1 MHKFLALIV
10 SVSLLCGLFTPV
22 ALAQDASA
30 TPATPAPAAPLD
42 IAVELGDF
50 FVTLSRTAVIAGQPY
65 RFVVTNAGEATHE
78 FVLEPG
84 SAVDQPLE
92 SPGGASE
99 IEDIAP
105 GETREL
111 IWTFEEPGTYQ
122 AACHVPA
129 HFEAGMTAAFEVL
142 PADTEVVK
150 VEVGDFFLKP
160 NNTELK
166 AGVPY
171 LFEVTNT
178 GGEIHEFVLEPAG
191 AVDEPL
197 EVEIDG
203 EEAESEIEDIA
214 SGQTK
219 ALLWT
224 FDQPGA
230 YAMACHIP
238 AHYEAGMKADF
249 NVVP

>member
-1 MHKFLALIV
+1 MRKILALIV
-10 SVSLLCGLFTPV
+10 SVSLMYGLFTTV
-22 ALAQDASA
+22 ALAQDAAA
-30 TPATPAPAAPLD
+30 TPATPEQAAPLA
-42 IAVELGDF
+42 IEVELGDF
-50 FVTLSRTAVIAGQPY
+50 FVTLSRTAVIAGRPY
-65 RFVVTNAGEATHE
+65 RFVVTNSGEATHE

-92 SPGGASE
+92 SPEGASE
-99 IEDIAP
+99 IEDITP
-105 GETREL
+105 GETKEL
-111 IWTFEEPGTYQ
+111 IWTFDEPGTYQ

-129 HFEAGMTAAFEVL
+129 HFEAGMTTAFEVL

-150 VEVGDFFLKP
+150 VEAGDFFLTP
-160 NNTELK
+160 DRTELK

-171 LFEVTNT
+171 LFEVTNN
-178 GGEIHEFVLEPAG
+178 GSAIHEFVLEPAG

-214 SGQTK
+214 TGQTK

-230 YAMACHIP
+230 YTMACHIP

-249 NVVP
+249 DVVP